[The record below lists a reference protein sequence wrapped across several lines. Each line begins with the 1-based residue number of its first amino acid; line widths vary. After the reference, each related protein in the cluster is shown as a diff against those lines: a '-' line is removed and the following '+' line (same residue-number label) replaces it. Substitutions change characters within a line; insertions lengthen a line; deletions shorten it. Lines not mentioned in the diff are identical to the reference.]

1 MPYYE
6 RKEQVPPS
14 KEKEKKWI
22 MKWAKNWEKKSPLG
36 NWSMTIKKRD
46 LDRVWSDVVE
56 YMENEA
62 DGKINYA
69 KCSTALDSGYKSDN
83 GVIMFGV
90 WDAYND
96 NVIKRLGEE
105 IVELCCPSNV
115 KCIFYKNKYCWDNKI
130 NYKFI
135 QRNEY
140 YEDDVKQIRKELDA
154 CYLKKVDDSDDE
166 DETKSKVISVQKHF
180 EEQAKKKEAKENVEH
195 IKKYYGEGD

>member
-1 MPYYE
+1 MPYFE

-14 KEKEKKWI
+14 QEKEKKWI

-62 DGKINYA
+62 DEKINYA
-69 KCSTALDSGYKSDN
+69 KCSTAFDSGYKSDN

-90 WDAYND
+90 WDNYND
-96 NVIKRLGEE
+96 NVIKRLGKE
-105 IVELCCPSNV
+105 IAEDCCPTSV
-115 KCIFYKNKYCWDNKI
+115 KCIYYKNKYCWDNKI
-130 NYKFI
+130 NYKFL
-135 QRNEY
+135 QHNAY
-140 YEDDVKQIRKELDA
+140 YEDGTKQIRKELDA

-166 DETKSKVISVQKHF
+166 DDGEKVVSVQDHIQKQ
-180 EEQAKKKEAKENVEH
+180 EQAKKNVNEIREH
-195 IKKYYGEGD
+195 FGKGD